1 MTLTVADRAAAET
14 TVVDRATAPGTA
26 GRVPAQRAL
35 PRRWLGASSVGL
47 VPFLIFIVVFLG
59 VPVGGIV
66 LSSLRIA
73 DVNEPGSYLFSLE
86 NFASSFRGASWAAM
100 QNSLQISAIAALTG
114 GLIGLAL
121 AQAILTTRSKK
132 ITAVVTVLT
141 SVLANSGGVPLA
153 FSFIAAVGN
162 AGIVTGLLS
171 LTDFGFTLYS
181 SGGLI
186 LMYQYF
192 LIPTMV
198 MVVLPTL
205 AGLRT
210 QWKEA
215 AASCGAPRWY
225 FWKRVGLPIASPAIL
240 GGFVLL
246 FGASFATHA
255 SAAALI
261 GAGGVPLIT
270 LRIDSGL
277 AGGNLAGQEHI
288 AMALGVNMIVV
299 AVVVLLI
306 YMPLQKRSLKWV
318 K

>member
-1 MTLTVADRAAAET
+1 M
-14 TVVDRATAPGTA
+14 
-26 GRVPAQRAL
+26 
-35 PRRWLGASSVGL
+35 GL
-47 VPFLIFIVVFLG
+47 IPFLVFIALFLG
-59 VPVGGIV
+59 VPVCGIV
-66 LSSLRIA
+66 LSAFRVA
-73 DVNEPGSYLFSLE
+73 DVNKPGNYVPSLA
-86 NFASSFRGASWAAM
+86 NFAASFRGASWDAM
-100 QNSLQISAIAALTG
+100 QNSLQISVIAALVG
-114 GLIGLAL
+114 GIMGLAL
-121 AQAILTTRSKK
+121 AQAIVTTRSRKL
-132 ITAVVTVLT
+132 TAVVTVLT

-162 AGIVTGLLS
+162 AGIITELLS
-171 LTDFGFTLYS
+171 LTDLGFTLYS

-205 AGLRT
+205 AGLRVE
-210 QWKEA
+210 WKEA
-215 AASCGAPRWY
+215 AASVGATSWQ
-225 FWKRVGLPIASPAIL
+225 FWKKIGLPIATPAIL
-240 GGFVLL
+240 SGFVLL

-261 GAGGVPLIT
+261 GGGGVPLIS

-277 AGGNLAGQEHI
+277 AGGNLAGQENV

-299 AVVVLLI
+299 ALVVLLI
-306 YMPLQKRSLKWV
+306 YMPLQKRSLKWF

>member
-1 MTLTVADRAAAET
+1 LIE
-14 TVVDRATAPGTA
+14 RATY
-26 GRVPAQRAL
+26 RIHSLRARAE
-35 PRRWLGASSVGL
+35 RRTGASFMGL
-47 VPFLIFIVVFLG
+47 IPFLVFIALFLG
-59 VPVGGIV
+59 VPVCGIV
-66 LSSLRIA
+66 LSAFRVA
-73 DVNEPGSYLFSLE
+73 DVNEPGNYVPSLA
-86 NFASSFRGASWAAM
+86 NFAASFRGASWDAM
-100 QNSLQISAIAALTG
+100 QNSLQISVIAALVG
-114 GLIGLAL
+114 GIMGLAL
-121 AQAILTTRSKK
+121 AQAILNTRSKK
-132 ITAVVTVLT
+132 LTAVVTVLT

-162 AGIVTGLLS
+162 AGIITELLS
-171 LTDFGFTLYS
+171 LTDLGFTLYS

-210 QWKEA
+210 EWKEA
-215 AASCGAPRWY
+215 AASVGATSWQ
-225 FWKRVGLPIASPAIL
+225 FWKKIGLPIATPAIL
-240 GGFVLL
+240 SGFVLL

-261 GAGGVPLIT
+261 GGGGVPLIS

-277 AGGNLAGQEHI
+277 AGGNLAGQENV

-299 AVVVLLI
+299 ALAVLLI
-306 YMPLQKRSLKWV
+306 YMPLQKRSLKWF

>member
-1 MTLTVADRAAAET
+1 MTPTVATRNAPS
-14 TVVDRATAPGTA
+14 APGAIERAICRIHSLRARAERRTA
-26 GRVPAQRAL
+26 SF
-35 PRRWLGASSVGL
+35 WGL
-47 VPFLIFIVVFLG
+47 IPFLAFIVLFLG
-59 VPVGGIV
+59 VPVCGIV
-66 LSSLRIA
+66 LSAFRVA
-73 DVNEPGSYLFSLE
+73 DVNEPGNYVPSLA
-86 NFASSFRGASWAAM
+86 NFAASFRGASWDAM
-100 QNSLQISAIAALTG
+100 RNSLQISVIAALVG
-114 GLIGLAL
+114 GIVGLAL
-121 AQAILTTRSKK
+121 AQAILTTRSRKLS
-132 ITAVVTVLT
+132 AVVTVLT

-162 AGIVTGLLS
+162 AGIITGLLS
-171 LTDFGFTLYS
+171 LTDRGFTLYS

-205 AGLRT
+205 TGLRVE
-210 QWKEA
+210 WKEA
-215 AASCGAPRWY
+215 AASVGATSWQ
-225 FWKRVGLPIASPAIL
+225 FWKKIALPIASPAIL
-240 GGFVLL
+240 SGFVLL

-261 GAGGVPLIT
+261 GGGGVPLIS

-277 AGGNLAGQEHI
+277 AGGNLAGQENV

-299 AVVVLLI
+299 ALIVLLI
-306 YMPLQKRSLKWV
+306 YMPLQKRSLKWF

>member
-1 MTLTVADRAAAET
+1 MTLTASTGPAELSATNDR
-14 TVVDRATAPGTA
+14 G
-26 GRVPAQRAL
+26 AQPTPAL
-35 PRRWLGASSVGL
+35 PARRNRRVGASSLGL
-47 VPFLIFIVVFLG
+47 IPFLVFIVLFLG
-59 VPVGGIV
+59 VPVAGIV
-66 LSSLRIA
+66 MSSLRVADIA
-73 DVNEPGSYLFSLE
+73 EPGSYLFSFD
-86 NFASSFRGASWAAM
+86 NFAASFRGASWAAM
-100 QNSLQISAIAALTG
+100 QNSLQISAVAALTG
-114 GLIGLAL
+114 GIIGLAL
-121 AQAILTTRSKK
+121 SQAILTTRSRK

-162 AGIVTGLLS
+162 AGILTEMLS
-171 LTDFGFTLYS
+171 LTDTGFTLYS

-205 AGLRT
+205 AGLRAE
-210 QWKEA
+210 WKEA
-215 AASCGAPRWY
+215 AASSGAPRWY

-277 AGGNLAGQEHI
+277 AGGNLAGQEHV

-299 AVVVLLI
+299 AVLVLLI

>member
-1 MTLTVADRAAAET
+1 MTATVATRNSPS
-14 TVVDRATAPGTA
+14 APGAIERAIYRIHSLRARAERRTA
-26 GRVPAQRAL
+26 SF
-35 PRRWLGASSVGL
+35 WGL
-47 VPFLIFIVVFLG
+47 IPFLVFIVLFLG
-59 VPVGGIV
+59 VPVCGIV
-66 LSSLRIA
+66 LSAFRVA
-73 DVNEPGSYLFSLE
+73 DVNEPGNYVPSLA
-86 NFASSFRGASWAAM
+86 NFAASFRGASWDAM
-100 QNSLQISAIAALTG
+100 QNSLQISVIAALVG
-114 GLIGLAL
+114 GIVGLAL
-121 AQAILTTRSKK
+121 AQAILTTRSRKL
-132 ITAVVTVLT
+132 TAVVTVLT

-162 AGIVTGLLS
+162 AGIITGLLS
-171 LTDFGFTLYS
+171 LTDLGFTLYS

-205 AGLRT
+205 AGLRVE
-210 QWKEA
+210 WKEA
-215 AASCGAPRWY
+215 AASVGATSWQ
-225 FWKRVGLPIASPAIL
+225 FWKKIALPITTPAIL
-240 GGFVLL
+240 SGFVLL

-261 GAGGVPLIT
+261 GGGGVPLIS

-277 AGGNLAGQEHI
+277 AGGNLAGQENV

-299 AVVVLLI
+299 ALIVLLI
-306 YMPLQKRSLKWV
+306 YMPLQKRSLKWF

>member
-1 MTLTVADRAAAET
+1 V
-14 TVVDRATAPGTA
+14 
-26 GRVPAQRAL
+26 
-35 PRRWLGASSVGL
+35 GASALGL
-47 VPFLIFIVVFLG
+47 VPFLIFIVLFLG

-66 LSSLRIA
+66 LSALRVA
-73 DVNEPGSYLFSLE
+73 DVTEPGSYLFSLD
-86 NFASSFRGASWAAM
+86 NFVASFQGASLAAL
-100 QNSLQISAIAALTG
+100 QNSLKISAVAALTG

-121 AQAILTTRSKK
+121 SQAILTTRSTK

-162 AGIVTGLLS
+162 AGILTGLLS
-171 LTDFGFTLYS
+171 LTDLGFTLYS

-210 QWKEA
+210 EWKEA
-215 AASCGAPRWY
+215 AASSGAPRWY
-225 FWKRVGLPIASPAIL
+225 FWKRVGLPIANPAIL

-277 AGGNLAGQEHI
+277 AGGNLAGQEHV

-299 AVVVLLI
+299 AVLVLLV
-306 YMPLQKRSLKWV
+306 YLPLQKRSLRWV
-318 K
+318 R

>member
-1 MTLTVADRAAAET
+1 LPAR
-14 TVVDRATAPGTA
+14 RNR
-26 GRVPAQRAL
+26 RV
-35 PRRWLGASSVGL
+35 GASSLGL
-47 VPFLIFIVVFLG
+47 IPFLVFIVLFLG
-59 VPVGGIV
+59 VPVAGIV
-66 LSSLRIA
+66 MSSLRVADIA
-73 DVNEPGSYLFSLE
+73 EPGSYLFSFD
-86 NFASSFRGASWAAM
+86 NFAASFRGASWAAM
-100 QNSLQISAIAALTG
+100 QNSLQISAVAALTG
-114 GLIGLAL
+114 GIIGLAL
-121 AQAILTTRSKK
+121 SQAILTTRSRK

-162 AGIVTGLLS
+162 AGILTEMLS
-171 LTDFGFTLYS
+171 LTDTGFTLYS

-205 AGLRT
+205 AGLRAE
-210 QWKEA
+210 WKEA
-215 AASCGAPRWY
+215 AASSGAPRWY

-277 AGGNLAGQEHI
+277 AGGNLAGQEHV

-299 AVVVLLI
+299 AVLVLLI

>member
-1 MTLTVADRAAAET
+1 MTPTVATRNAPS
-14 TVVDRATAPGTA
+14 APGA
-26 GRVPAQRAL
+26 IERAICRIDSSRARAE
-35 PRRWLGASSVGL
+35 RRTGASFWGL
-47 VPFLIFIVVFLG
+47 IPFLIFIVLFLG
-59 VPVGGIV
+59 IPVCGIV
-66 LSSLRIA
+66 LSAFRVA
-73 DVNEPGSYLFSLE
+73 DVNEPGSYVPSLA
-86 NFASSFRGASWAAM
+86 NFAASFRGASWDAM
-100 QNSLQISAIAALTG
+100 RNSLQISVIAALVG
-114 GLIGLAL
+114 GVIGLAL
-121 AQAILTTRSKK
+121 AQAILTTRSRKL
-132 ITAVVTVLT
+132 TAVVTVLT

-162 AGIVTGLLS
+162 AGIITGLLS
-171 LTDFGFTLYS
+171 LTDLGFTLYS

-205 AGLRT
+205 AGLRVE
-210 QWKEA
+210 WKEA
-215 AASCGAPRWY
+215 AASVGATSWQ
-225 FWKRVGLPIASPAIL
+225 FWKKIGLPIATPAIL
-240 GGFVLL
+240 SGFVLL

-261 GAGGVPLIT
+261 GGGGVPLIS

-277 AGGNLAGQEHI
+277 AGGNLAGQENV

-299 AVVVLLI
+299 ALIVLLI
-306 YMPLQKRSLKWV
+306 YMPLQKRSLKWF

>member
-1 MTLTVADRAAAET
+1 MARSDAPSGADS
-14 TVVDRATAPGTA
+14 VDRAVDLVHSSPA
-26 GRVPAQRAL
+26 RAQR
-35 PRRWLGASSVGL
+35 RGDSSFTGL
-47 VPFLIFIVVFLG
+47 IPFLVFIALFLG
-59 VPVGGIV
+59 VPICGIV
-66 LSSLRIA
+66 LSAFRVA
-73 DVNEPGSYLFSLE
+73 DVNDPGSYVPSLA
-86 NFASSFRGASWAAM
+86 NFVASFRGASWDAM
-100 QNSLQISAIAALTG
+100 QNSLQISVIAALIG
-114 GLIGLAL
+114 GVVGLAL

-132 ITAVVTVLT
+132 LIAVVTVLT

-162 AGIVTGLLS
+162 AGIMTGLLS
-171 LTDFGFTLYS
+171 LTDLGFTLYS

-205 AGLRT
+205 AGLRLE
-210 QWKEA
+210 WKEA
-215 AASCGAPRWY
+215 AASVGATSWY
-225 FWKRVGLPIASPAIL
+225 FWKKVGLPIATPAIL
-240 GGFVLL
+240 AGFVLL

-261 GAGGVPLIT
+261 GGGGVPLIT

-277 AGGNLAGQEHI
+277 AGGNLAGQENV

-299 AVVVLLI
+299 ALVVLLI
-306 YMPLQKRSLKWV
+306 YMPLQKRSLKWF

>member
-1 MTLTVADRAAAET
+1 M
-14 TVVDRATAPGTA
+14 
-26 GRVPAQRAL
+26 
-35 PRRWLGASSVGL
+35 GL
-47 VPFLIFIVVFLG
+47 IPFLVFIALFLG
-59 VPVGGIV
+59 VPVCGIV
-66 LSSLRIA
+66 LSAFRVA
-73 DVNEPGSYLFSLE
+73 DVNEPGNYVPSLA
-86 NFASSFRGASWAAM
+86 NFAASFRGASWDAM
-100 QNSLQISAIAALTG
+100 QNSLQISVIAALVG
-114 GLIGLAL
+114 GIMGLAL
-121 AQAILTTRSKK
+121 AQAILNTRSKK
-132 ITAVVTVLT
+132 LTAVVTVLT

-162 AGIVTGLLS
+162 AGIITELLS
-171 LTDFGFTLYS
+171 LTDLGFTLYS

-210 QWKEA
+210 EWKEA
-215 AASCGAPRWY
+215 AASVGATSWQ
-225 FWKRVGLPIASPAIL
+225 FWKKIGLPIATPAIL
-240 GGFVLL
+240 SGFVLL

-261 GAGGVPLIT
+261 GGGGVPLIS

-277 AGGNLAGQEHI
+277 AGGNLAGQENV

-299 AVVVLLI
+299 ALAVLLI
-306 YMPLQKRSLKWV
+306 YMPLQKRSLKWF

>member
-1 MTLTVADRAAAET
+1 MTLTVTRSDAPSGTDPVDRAADLVHSLHARPE
-14 TVVDRATAPGTA
+14 R
-26 GRVPAQRAL
+26 RVN
-35 PRRWLGASSVGL
+35 ASFMGL
-47 VPFLIFIVVFLG
+47 IPFLVFIALFLG
-59 VPVGGIV
+59 VPVFGIV
-66 LSSLRIA
+66 LAAFRVA
-73 DVNEPGSYLFSLE
+73 DVNDPGNYVPSLA
-86 NFASSFRGASWAAM
+86 NFVASFRGASWDAM
-100 QNSLQISAIAALTG
+100 QNSLQISVIAALTG
-114 GLIGLAL
+114 GIIGLAL

-132 ITAVVTVLT
+132 LTAVVTVLT

-162 AGIVTGLLS
+162 AGIMTGLLS
-171 LTDFGFTLYS
+171 LTELGFTLYS

-205 AGLRT
+205 AGLRLE
-210 QWKEA
+210 WKEA
-215 AASCGAPRWY
+215 AASVGATSWH
-225 FWKRVGLPIASPAIL
+225 FWKKVGLPIATPAIL

-261 GAGGVPLIT
+261 GGGGVPLIT

-277 AGGNLAGQEHI
+277 AGGNLAGQENV
-288 AMALGVNMIVV
+288 AMALGVNMIIV
-299 AVVVLLI
+299 ALLVLLV
-306 YMPLQKRSLKWV
+306 YMPLQKRSLKWF

>member
-1 MTLTVADRAAAET
+1 VTVTQVDSTALTPRV
-14 TVVDRATAPGTA
+14 
-26 GRVPAQRAL
+26 VPARTTRRIDAASLGLL
-35 PRRWLGASSVGL
+35 PFA
-47 VPFLIFIVVFLG
+47 IFIVLFLG
-59 VPVGGIV
+59 VPVGGMV
-66 LSSLRIA
+66 LSALQVA
-73 DVNEPGSYLFSLE
+73 DVNEPGSYLFSLQ
-86 NFASSFRGASWAAM
+86 NFVESFRGASWAAL
-100 QNSLQISAIAALTG
+100 QNSLQISVTAALTG
-114 GLIGLAL
+114 GVIGLAL
-121 AQAILTTRSKK
+121 TQAILNTQSRKL
-132 ITAVVTVLT
+132 TAVVTVLT

-162 AGIVTGLLS
+162 AGILTGLLS
-171 LTDFGFTLYS
+171 LTDLGFTLYS
-181 SGGLI
+181 SGGLV

-205 AGLRT
+205 AGIRPE
-210 QWKEA
+210 WKEA
-215 AASCGAPRWY
+215 AASSGATRWY
-225 FWKRVGLPIASPAIL
+225 FWKKVGLPIASPAIL

-246 FGASFATHA
+246 FGAAFATHA

-261 GAGGVPLIT
+261 GSGGVPLVT

-277 AGGNLAGQEHI
+277 AGGNLAGQENV

-299 AVVVLLI
+299 AVLVLLV

>member
-1 MTLTVADRAAAET
+1 MTLTAFTGPAELSATNDR
-14 TVVDRATAPGTA
+14 G
-26 GRVPAQRAL
+26 AQPTPAL
-35 PRRWLGASSVGL
+35 PARRNRRVGASSLGL
-47 VPFLIFIVVFLG
+47 IPFLVFIVLFLG
-59 VPVGGIV
+59 VPVAGIV
-66 LSSLRIA
+66 MSSLRVADIA
-73 DVNEPGSYLFSLE
+73 EPGSYLFSFD
-86 NFASSFRGASWAAM
+86 NFAASFRGASWAAM
-100 QNSLQISAIAALTG
+100 QNSLQISAVAALTG
-114 GLIGLAL
+114 GIIGLAL
-121 AQAILTTRSKK
+121 SQAILTTRSRK

-162 AGIVTGLLS
+162 AGILTEMLS
-171 LTDFGFTLYS
+171 LTDTGFTLYS

-205 AGLRT
+205 AGLRAE
-210 QWKEA
+210 WKEA
-215 AASCGAPRWY
+215 AASSGAPRWY

-277 AGGNLAGQEHI
+277 AGGNLAGQEHV

-299 AVVVLLI
+299 AVLVLLI

>member
-1 MTLTVADRAAAET
+1 MTPTVARSNAPSVPGSIA
-14 TVVDRATAPGTA
+14 RATYRIHSLQARA
-26 GRVPAQRAL
+26 EHRV
-35 PRRWLGASSVGL
+35 GASFMGL
-47 VPFLIFIVVFLG
+47 IPFLVFIALFLG
-59 VPVGGIV
+59 VPVCGIV
-66 LSSLRIA
+66 LSAFRVA
-73 DVNEPGSYLFSLE
+73 DVNKPGNYVPSLA
-86 NFASSFRGASWAAM
+86 NFAASFRGASWDAM
-100 QNSLQISAIAALTG
+100 QNSLQISVIAALVG
-114 GLIGLAL
+114 GIMGLAL
-121 AQAILTTRSKK
+121 AQAILTTRSRKL
-132 ITAVVTVLT
+132 TAVVTVLT

-162 AGIVTGLLS
+162 AGIITELLS
-171 LTDFGFTLYS
+171 LTDLGFTLYS

-205 AGLRT
+205 AGLRVE
-210 QWKEA
+210 WKEA
-215 AASCGAPRWY
+215 AASVGATSWQ
-225 FWKRVGLPIASPAIL
+225 FWKKIGLPIATPAIL
-240 GGFVLL
+240 SGFVLL

-261 GAGGVPLIT
+261 GGGGVPLIS

-277 AGGNLAGQEHI
+277 AGGNLAGQENV

-299 AVVVLLI
+299 ALVVLLI
-306 YMPLQKRSLKWV
+306 YMPLQKRSLKWF